1 MFSVGSAF
9 PLSTTQGIL
18 CQKFIL
24 TFKAIKISF
33 FEKFDSLQEIT
44 MTNSL
49 TYADAGVDIDKANRL
64 VETIKKIARKTRR
77 SGVIGEIGGFG
88 GLFALNIGKLESPVL
103 VSSTDGVGTKLK
115 IAFMMD
121 KHDTV
126 GIDLVAMCAND
137 IVVQGA
143 EPLFFLDYIAMGK
156 LDPKVATAIIT
167 GIGEGCRQAKCAL
180 IGGETAEMPDFYKE
194 NEYDLAGFA
203 VGIVEN
209 SKIIDGSEI
218 RVGNQL
224 IGIASSGLHSNGYS
238 LVRKVC
244 FGILKLKIDAYIPE
258 LGKTIGEE
266 LLTPTK
272 IYSQAVR
279 RIIKDL
285 PVYGL
290 AHITGGGIVDNILRI
305 IPESC
310 NILLQ
315 KQSWDVPS
323 IFPFLQQAGKISDHE
338 MMRTFNN
345 GIGMIAV
352 VPEDAV
358 QEILERLAAM
368 KEKACVIGE
377 ISERKETSARIQW
390 I

>member
-1 MFSVGSAF
+1 
-9 PLSTTQGIL
+9 
-18 CQKFIL
+18 
-24 TFKAIKISF
+24 
-33 FEKFDSLQEIT
+33 

-64 VETIKKIARKTRR
+64 VETIKKIAQQTRR
-77 SGVIGEIGGFG
+77 SGVMGEIGGFG
-88 GLFALNIGKLESPVL
+88 GLFSLNIGKFESPVL

-137 IVVQGA
+137 VVVQGA
-143 EPLFFLDYIAMGK
+143 EPLFFLDYISMGK
-156 LDPKVATAIIT
+156 LNTKIATEIIT

-194 NEYDLAGFA
+194 NEYDLAGFV

-244 FGILKLKIDAYIPE
+244 FEILKLDIDAYIPE
-258 LGKTIGEE
+258 LGRTIGEE

-272 IYSQAVR
+272 IYSQTVR
-279 RIIKDL
+279 SIIKDL

-290 AHITGGGIVDNILRI
+290 AHITGGGIVDNILRV
-305 IPESC
+305 IPDSC

-315 KQSWDVPS
+315 KQSWDVPPV
-323 IFPFLQQAGKISDHE
+323 FDYLQQAGKISDQE
-338 MMRTFNN
+338 MLRTFNN

-352 VPEDAV
+352 VPEDGA
-358 QEILERLAAM
+358 QEILERLTAM
-368 KEKACVIGE
+368 KEKAYVIGE
-377 ISERKETSARIQW
+377 ISERKEMGERIQW
-390 I
+390 V